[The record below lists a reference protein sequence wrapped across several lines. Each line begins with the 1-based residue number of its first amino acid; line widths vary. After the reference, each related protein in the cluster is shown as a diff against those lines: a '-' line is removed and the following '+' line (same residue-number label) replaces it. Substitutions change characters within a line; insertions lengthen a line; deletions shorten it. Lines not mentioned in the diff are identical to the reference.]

1 VGNTSAEQMVAGVTN
16 PIEVDSTA
24 PNDLLVS
31 PSPDAKNLF
40 LIGTQAIQG
49 RVSDYYD
56 GRAALQRPLRV
67 RIDFEAP
74 DGAKDFDN
82 RANSRYTT
90 NCTVC
95 PTTANDTFIPD
106 RRIARFNIDGT
117 QQLLTI
123 RNAAGT
129 ITDTFSVAILAK
141 ISDTGTILSV
151 GTTTNPRLRILAER
165 SSTGFKFT
173 GYRGASSVSSAPI
186 AANTWYYL
194 IYNEV
199 ANKMSLSYGAQ
210 LTSMTGSTTKWCQC
224 GIRGDSIITNIRDD
238 V

>member
-1 VGNTSAEQMVAGVTN
+1 
-16 PIEVDSTA
+16 
-24 PNDLLVS
+24 
-31 PSPDAKNLF
+31 
-40 LIGTQAIQG
+40 
-49 RVSDYYD
+49 
-56 GRAALQRPLRV
+56 
-67 RIDFEAP
+67 
-74 DGAKDFDN
+74 
-82 RANSRYTT
+82 
-90 NCTVC
+90 
-95 PTTANDTFIPD
+95 
-106 RRIARFNIDGT
+106 
-117 QQLLTI
+117 LLTI

-173 GYRGASSVSSAPI
+173 SYRGASSVSSAPI

-210 LTSMTGSTTKWCQC
+210 LTSMTTLTTTIASGLAVPPSGANVVLG
-224 GIRGDSIITNIRDD
+224 GIQSSPTSATTFEDYFRGYIDD
-238 V
+238 LILSSMPLVPAD